1 MLIKAKVD
9 KDKILS
15 VFLNSGEEE
24 VLVSPD
30 NIEVL
35 EIQEIN

>member
-1 MLIKAKVD
+1 MLIEAKVK

-15 VFLNSGEEE
+15 VFLNRGEEE

-30 NIEVL
+30 NINIK
-35 EIQEIN
+35 EITEL